1 MAANLGEQREW
12 AAPFGAAAAAREEAA
27 APAENPE
34 WEKAR
39 QALAS
44 ISKAAAAGA
53 AGGGGGGGG
62 KAAAAAA
69 GGGQGGAQYAPPGQG
84 DPSVAQPPQYY
95 PWYQPYG
102 GGYYPYGYYYPMQ
115 GVYPGYGAP
124 PAPYPTG
131 GGGGSYAPPQ
141 QPQPP
146 PPAPPQPQSGLAQQ
160 PPVPG
165 LEEPS
170 PFGTPQPPP
179 AAPPQPPP
187 HAGGGGATP
196 PGGSAPY
203 PSPHYGEGPPPKGKK
218 GGGQLWSRMKQAPGS
233 GGLKFQL
240 PKRAPFALPPPGFGG
255 PSGPEKL
262 HGGHGESRG
271 SVGRGRPEDWPPEM
285 KAYVQRCFT
294 ACESEEDKDRT
305 EKLLKELLQARLQ
318 DGSAFTI
325 DWSREPLPGLGREGT
340 TSPKKKRWELPPSR
354 AGPAGPGP
362 PQNPQN
368 AQNSPQNASGRPP
381 QNPPRGGGRPR
392 GGPGGFPGGKFG
404 NRNVFVP
411 EHSSSSSGSRSRSS
425 SRSPGRPCRRSDSD
439 SDSGSG
445 PELPVLPVCP
455 VCSLPAV
462 TQTLTRARGPSS
474 QCSQCS
480 QFAQFVLPRSDSD
493 SDSGSGPELRPGGRR
508 AGPQKPRGRGGP
520 LERGRARGQRGKRP
534 EPCPPRR
541 GRRRPPPEPEDGD
554 RDRDVRRQ
562 RRAQRFQG
570 GLGGS
575 GGAGTPKKPRPNPPP
590 APPPPPGPSPA
601 GDTDWEQLKV
611 SGTCQE
617 VTKRYLRL
625 TCAPDPSTVRPVPVL
640 RQALALVRSH
650 WAEHRDY
657 AWACEQLKSLRQDL
671 TVQGVRTEFT
681 VEVYETHA
689 RIALEKGDHEEF
701 NQCQTQLKALYGE
714 SLAGCEGEFT
724 AYRILY
730 CLFTNSSGELTTEL
744 ALLPPNLRSD
754 PAVTHALA
762 VRAAW
767 ALGLYSRFFR
777 LQRSAPAMG
786 PRLIDLFAERER
798 RRALRAFLKAFRP
811 ALPTAQ
817 LGPLVGLEPPERR
830 RFLGGLPLT
839 YTGPDRGA
847 IDCRQSLPALPHI

>member
-1 MAANLGEQREW
+1 MTQNPPNSPQNRESR
-12 AAPFGAAAAAREEAA
+12 G
-27 APAENPE
+27 
-34 WEKAR
+34 
-39 QALAS
+39 
-44 ISKAAAAGA
+44 
-53 AGGGGGGGG
+53 
-62 KAAAAAA
+62 
-69 GGGQGGAQYAPPGQG
+69 
-84 DPSVAQPPQYY
+84 SVA
-95 PWYQPYG
+95 
-102 GGYYPYGYYYPMQ
+102 
-115 GVYPGYGAP
+115 
-124 PAPYPTG
+124 
-131 GGGGSYAPPQ
+131 
-141 QPQPP
+141 
-146 PPAPPQPQSGLAQQ
+146 
-160 PPVPG
+160 
-165 LEEPS
+165 
-170 PFGTPQPPP
+170 
-179 AAPPQPPP
+179 
-187 HAGGGGATP
+187 
-196 PGGSAPY
+196 
-203 PSPHYGEGPPPKGKK
+203 
-218 GGGQLWSRMKQAPGS
+218 R
-233 GGLKFQL
+233 
-240 PKRAPFALPPPGFGG
+240 
-255 PSGPEKL
+255 
-262 HGGHGESRG
+262 GESRG

-381 QNPPRGGGRPR
+381 QNPPGGGGRPR

-425 SRSPGRPCRRSDSD
+425 SRSPGRPCRR
-439 SDSGSG
+439 
-445 PELPVLPVCP
+445 
-455 VCSLPAV
+455 
-462 TQTLTRARGPSS
+462 
-474 QCSQCS
+474 
-480 QFAQFVLPRSDSD
+480 
-493 SDSGSGPELRPGGRR
+493 
-508 AGPQKPRGRGGP
+508 
-520 LERGRARGQRGKRP
+520 RP

-541 GRRRPPPEPEDGD
+541 GRRRPPPEPEDGDRD

-590 APPPPPGPSPA
+590 APPPPPPGPSPA

-657 AWACEQLKSLRQDL
+657 AWACEQLKSIRQDL

>member
-34 WEKAR
+34 WEK
-39 QALAS
+39 
-44 ISKAAAAGA
+44 
-53 AGGGGGGGG
+53 
-62 KAAAAAA
+62 
-69 GGGQGGAQYAPPGQG
+69 GGAQYAPPGQG

-131 GGGGSYAPPQ
+131 GGGSYAPPQ

-146 PPAPPQPQSGLAQQ
+146 PPPPPSRRVGWPSSRPCPAWRSRRPSG
-160 PPVPG
+160 P
-165 LEEPS
+165 PS
-170 PFGTPQPPP
+170 PPPP
-179 AAPPQPPP
+179 PPSPLPTRGGEGRPPRGARPPTPPP
-187 HAGGGGATP
+187 TTGR
-196 PGGSAPY
+196 
-203 PSPHYGEGPPPKGKK
+203 GPPEGQK

-381 QNPPRGGGRPR
+381 QNPPRGGGAAPGGPR
-392 GGPGGFPGGKFG
+392 GVPGGKFG

-425 SRSPGRPCRRSDSD
+425 SRSPGRPCRRR
-439 SDSGSG
+439 
-445 PELPVLPVCP
+445 PKI
-455 VCSLPAV
+455 
-462 TQTLTRARGPSS
+462 TQNNPKYPQITHPKPSRS
-474 QCSQCS
+474 SSRSPGRPCR
-480 QFAQFVLPRSDSD
+480 RSDSD

-554 RDRDVRRQ
+554 RDRDRDVRRQ

-590 APPPPPGPSPA
+590 APPPPPPGPSPA

-657 AWACEQLKSLRQDL
+657 AWACEQLKSIRQDL